1 MKRPLSFIKRNPLL
15 IGMILLFCALAVTLF
30 LYATPHGVG
39 LTNDSSAYLGGA
51 RSLLNGQG
59 YVRFSGDRLPRPI
72 TQFPPLLSL
81 FIATIARIGSI
92 DVFAAAKILNLIC
105 FVLNLLLL
113 LFFIIRGSGGNLIVF
128 FTGLLYL
135 SCAPILQ
142 THAYGLSEALFMV
155 FLFIS
160 WHLTLQQVKRPN
172 GFLTAF
178 LNGICI
184 GLATLTRYA
193 SIALLIVIIGF
204 LFFYRSKLRSYLV
217 EVTVLLAGFALPV
230 TPWILRNAHV
240 SEDVANRG
248 VFFHP
253 PSASVINEGIETLT
267 GFFLPESGGW
277 IAKLLPWLKFG
288 WVLVFL
294 AFAIWLTT
302 RLVRLLTSK
311 ALPAQDAAASTLSG
325 LFALGY
331 LIFLIGIALFIDGST
346 VFDNRMLLPF
356 FTGIIVMILSLAT
369 EKLSQVQLS
378 IPKRGLIL
386 LALTFFALFLAED
399 QLDLARDFHKD
410 GQGFAGSSWSEMEIS
425 QAVDDL
431 PPNATYFSNRQTYLW
446 LMKDRPSYILPP
458 LSDAAT
464 RQENETFENDR
475 QWMKQELSAGN
486 AYAVVF
492 NYQEMMEN
500 PSDRVWLTRLF
511 EGIPIYLETKD
522 GVIYGE

>member
-1 MKRPLSFIKRNPLL
+1 MPLIKRKPLQ
-15 IGMILLFCALAVTLF
+15 IGMILLFCAAAVALF
-30 LYATPHGVG
+30 LYTTPYGVG

-81 FIATIARIGSI
+81 FIAGIARIGSV
-92 DVFAAAKILNLIC
+92 DVFAAAKALNLIC

-113 LFFIIRGSGGNLIVF
+113 IFFIMRSGGRLVMVF
-128 FTGLLYL
+128 FSGLLYL
-135 SCAPILQ
+135 ACTPVLQ
-142 THAYGLSEALFMV
+142 AHAYGLSEALFLI
-155 FLFIS
+155 FLFVS
-160 WHLTLQQVKRPN
+160 WHLTLIQISRPKMAAI
-172 GFLTAF
+172 AF

-193 SIALLIVIIGF
+193 GAALLIVTLGF
-204 LFFYRSKLRSYLV
+204 LFFYRETLRGYLAGAA
-217 EVTVLLAGFALPV
+217 VLLAGFALPAA
-230 TPWILRNAHV
+230 PWILRNARV
-240 SEDVANRG
+240 SGAVANRG
-248 VFFHP
+248 IFFHP

-267 GFFLPESGGW
+267 GFFLPETGGW
-277 IAKLLPWLKFG
+277 IAKLLPWLKSG

-294 AFAIWLTT
+294 VFAVWLTG
-302 RLVRLLTSK
+302 RLVRRLTSNTLSEQK
-311 ALPAQDAAASTLSG
+311 TAASALSG

-356 FTGIIVMILSLAT
+356 FTGIIVMILSLAA
-369 EKLSQVQLS
+369 EELSKTHLVMQ
-378 IPKRGLIL
+378 KRGLIL
-386 LALTFFALFLAED
+386 LALTVFALFLAED
-399 QLDLARDFHKD
+399 QLDLAREFHKD

-431 PPNATYFSNRQTYLW
+431 PADTTYFSNRQTYLW
-446 LMKDRPSYILPP
+446 LMKDRPAYILPQ

-464 RQENETFENDR
+464 RQENETFESDR
-475 QWMKQELSAGN
+475 QWMKQEILNGN

-500 PSDRVWLTRLF
+500 PSDRAWLTHLF
-511 EGIPIYLETKD
+511 EDVPVCLETRD
-522 GVIYGE
+522 GIIYGEQVQ